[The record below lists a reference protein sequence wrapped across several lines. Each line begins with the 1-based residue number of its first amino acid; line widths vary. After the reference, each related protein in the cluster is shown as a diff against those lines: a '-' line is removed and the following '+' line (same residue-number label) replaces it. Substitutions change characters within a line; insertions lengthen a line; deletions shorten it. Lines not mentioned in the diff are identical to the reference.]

1 MEALIWQSKLWFRTW
16 RHQKMHMC
24 FIRGCKFYSSEDAYQ
39 TLLRAVRAVL
49 SEEHSLQQWLE
60 IIIILWHSKSWWN
73 QSYPQDSDV
82 STIVRTHCLIWLKRY
97 PQDWSYT
104 RLPDLVKNGTI
115 YSWRYLTASNSNK
128 TRSTLVYKLEQVWSS
143 RIRHLNN
150 FERAVILS
158 KSS

>member
-1 MEALIWQSKLWFRTW
+1 
-16 RHQKMHMC
+16 
-24 FIRGCKFYSSEDAYQ
+24 
-39 TLLRAVRAVL
+39 VRAVL

-82 STIVRTHCLIWLKRY
+82 STIVRTHYLIWLKRY
-97 PQDWSYT
+97 PQDWSHT

-115 YSWRYLTASNSNK
+115 YSWRNLTASNSNQ
-128 TRSTLVYKLEQVWSS
+128 TRSTFVYKLEQVWSS

-150 FERAVILS
+150 LKELLFCQNHPRALRTSNTTWTHIQIQD
-158 KSS
+158 SSFSFC

>member
-1 MEALIWQSKLWFRTW
+1 MAKQTLIRTW
-16 RHQKMHMC
+16 RHQKMHIW
-24 FIRGCKFYSSEDAYQ
+24 FIIRCKFYSSEDAYQ
-39 TLLRAVRAVL
+39 TLIRAVRAVL

-60 IIIILWHSKSWWN
+60 IIIILWHSKSGWN

-82 STIVRTHCLIWLKRY
+82 STIVRTHYLIWLKRY

-115 YSWRYLTASNSNK
+115 YSWQNLTASNSNQ
-128 TRSTLVYKLEQVWSS
+128 TRSTFVYKLEQVWSS
-143 RIRHLNN
+143 RKRQLINLK
-150 FERAVILS
+150 RAVILS